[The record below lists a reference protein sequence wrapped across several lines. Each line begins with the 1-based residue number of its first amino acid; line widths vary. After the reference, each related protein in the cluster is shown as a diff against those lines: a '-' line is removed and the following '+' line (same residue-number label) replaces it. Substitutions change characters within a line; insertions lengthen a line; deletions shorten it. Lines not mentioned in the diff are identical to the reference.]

1 MFSAVFGAAA
11 RPERIRFLHEV
22 KAAFPVPVN
31 FVVFNT
37 SETVEADFPVVN
49 AARGLNP
56 QFADPLETLQALL
69 TEHCPD
75 KVGLLLDHARG
86 ELGHGLRAFDLMIRK
101 HIRMIL
107 AFCRALDAH
116 EPDYV
121 YLWNQFNAL
130 HRTFEAILEHRGIK
144 MGFFHDGVLPGSIA
158 LDVDGEMGESWIA
171 KDPEKFMSVEVTE
184 AQVARAAAFM
194 ASQAGM
200 ENNRHPQVEE
210 ISVAQSLSGQTG
222 GPPRDVF
229 CRSK

>member
-75 KVGLLLDHARG
+75 KVSLLLDHARG
-86 ELGHGLRAFDLMIRK
+86 ELGYGLRAFDLMIRK

-107 AFCRALDAH
+107 AFA
-116 EPDYV
+116 
-121 YLWNQFNAL
+121 
-130 HRTFEAILEHRGIK
+130 
-144 MGFFHDGVLPGSIA
+144 
-158 LDVDGEMGESWIA
+158 
-171 KDPEKFMSVEVTE
+171 
-184 AQVARAAAFM
+184 ARWMPMNPIMFTYGTSSTPCTAPLRP
-194 ASQAGM
+194 S
-200 ENNRHPQVEE
+200 
-210 ISVAQSLSGQTG
+210 
-222 GPPRDVF
+222 
-229 CRSK
+229 